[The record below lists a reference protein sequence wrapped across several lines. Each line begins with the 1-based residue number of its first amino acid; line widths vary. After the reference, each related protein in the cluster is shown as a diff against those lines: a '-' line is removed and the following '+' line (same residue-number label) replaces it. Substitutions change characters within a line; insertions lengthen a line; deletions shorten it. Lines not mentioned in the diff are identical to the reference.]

1 MPLPPRH
8 KTPLLFGSRYS
19 KVLEIVLLVNE
30 LRGLKIALP
39 TIPTDMS
46 YIDQMKAWLS
56 AHPNAT
62 QDECFM
68 AGYFQATYN
77 WVNKE
82 TFSTF
87 KKEKDNV

>member
-1 MPLPPRH
+1 
-8 KTPLLFGSRYS
+8 
-19 KVLEIVLLVNE
+19 
-30 LRGLKIALP
+30 
-39 TIPTDMS
+39 MS